1 MRKLFKF
8 LRKFRDFLIFFV
20 LQVIV
25 LGFFFNSRNYHKA
38 KLFNTSSSLIGWFV
52 EKKYNITKHF
62 DLSEA
67 NERLMQ
73 ENAYLRSM
81 MPENFYQLQDRIYY
95 VHDTLYK
102 QQFEYT
108 PAEVINSTSSK
119 RDNFFTLNKGR
130 LTGVKPG
137 MGVTSDH
144 GIIGFVID
152 VSDHF
157 STVKTILSEN
167 INVPVKL
174 KKNNEHWLLKWDG
187 FDHEIAQVS
196 GVNRDIDI
204 AVGDTIVTRGG
215 NGMFPVGLDVG
226 IVDELISQD
235 GKQTWDVNIRLSVN
249 FSSVFHVYVIKNL
262 FQEEQTELELRLLEN
277 QND

>member
-25 LGFFFNSRNYHKA
+25 LGFFFSSRNYHKA
-38 KLFNTSSSLIGWFV
+38 KLFNTSSSLVGWFV

-62 DLSEA
+62 DLSES

-73 ENAYLRSM
+73 ENAWLRNKL
-81 MPENFYQLQDRIYY
+81 PESFYQLQDHIYY
-95 VHDTLYK
+95 VDDTLYK

-108 PAEVINSTSSK
+108 PAEVINSTSTK
-119 RDNFFTLNKGR
+119 RDNCFTINKGR
-130 LTGVKPG
+130 LTGVRTG
-137 MGVTSDH
+137 MGVMSDK

-167 INVPVKL
+167 INVPVNL
-174 KKNNEHWLLKWDG
+174 KRTTNTG
-187 FDHEIAQVS
+187 F
-196 GVNRDIDI
+196 
-204 AVGDTIVTRGG
+204 
-215 NGMFPVGLDVG
+215 
-226 IVDELISQD
+226 
-235 GKQTWDVNIRLSVN
+235 
-249 FSSVFHVYVIKNL
+249 
-262 FQEEQTELELRLLEN
+262 
-277 QND
+277 